1 MEGLEAAERV
11 CLINEI
17 RALEELKCVIA
28 AAQAKAAAAF
38 DASTRRAQARAGLKA
53 EQLGRGV
60 AAQLALA
67 RRDSPHNGAKLLGLA
82 RILTTEMPHTLHA
95 LSTGVINEWRATLLV
110 RETACLTLADR
121 QKVDEQIAGNPA
133 DLEQLGDRKLIARI
147 KSLSYGLDPHAVVN
161 RAAHAVSQRYVSC
174 RPAPDTMTY
183 LTALLPVAQGVGVFA
198 ALTRDAD
205 RLRASG
211 DPRTKGQ
218 IMADTL
224 VERTTGQARA
234 EDVRV
239 EVQLIMTDRTLLHG
253 ILPPDTNTNTDTDT
267 DTDTGTG
274 TNTDTGTNTVAD
286 TAAELDAARTS
297 ADTKDPG
304 TASFGGIAAGRQL
317 ESFVPDGA
325 EPAVLAGYGII
336 PAQWARDL
344 IRGPNPVPDD
354 PSPDRPDPGDRDQD
368 RGPAPKPARGPAPNQ
383 AHGPARNPA
392 RGPAP
397 NPAPNWARD
406 PGSATAGWG
415 TVARRPDPRT
425 EVWLR
430 RLYVAPNSGQL
441 TAMDSRARLV
451 PGGLARL
458 IAARDQI
465 CRTPWCGAPIR
476 HYDHIT
482 PVREGG
488 PTSAENIQG
497 LCEACN
503 QAKEAP
509 GWSANAVGD
518 RQPDRHTVDTITPTG
533 HTYRS
538 TAPQLPQSSAAS
550 RASTAPM
557 LPAP

>member
-1 MEGLEAAERV
+1 MEDLEAAERV

-53 EQLGRGV
+53 EQLGQGV

-121 QKVDEQIAGNPA
+121 QKVDEQIAGNTA
-133 DLEQLGDRKLIARI
+133 ELEQLGDRKLIARI

-253 ILPPDTNTNTDTDT
+253 ILPPDTYTGTNTGTDAGTNTDTD
-267 DTDTGTG
+267 
-274 TNTDTGTNTVAD
+274 AD

-304 TASFGGIAAGRQL
+304 TASCGKQT
-317 ESFVPDGA
+317 ESFLPDGA
-325 EPAVLAGYGII
+325 EPAVLAGYGIV

-354 PSPDRPDPGDRDQD
+354 PIPDSPDPGDKDQA
-368 RGPAPKPARGPAPNQ
+368 RGPAPNPARGPAPNQ
-383 AHGPARNPA
+383 AH
-392 RGPAP
+392 
-397 NPAPNWARD
+397 NWARD
-406 PGSATAGWG
+406 PGGATAGWG

-441 TAMDSRARLV
+441 AAMDSRARLV

-538 TAPQLPQSSAAS
+538 AAPQLPESTAS
-550 RASTAPM
+550 RASTAPIARSPGTGEASTASSFT
-557 LPAP
+557 LSRRSSHSARDSRVT